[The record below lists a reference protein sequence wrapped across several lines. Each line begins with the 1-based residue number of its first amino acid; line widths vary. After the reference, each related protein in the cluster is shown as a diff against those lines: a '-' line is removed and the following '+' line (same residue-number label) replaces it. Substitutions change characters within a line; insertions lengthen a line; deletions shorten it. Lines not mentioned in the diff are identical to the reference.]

1 MQLPFI
7 TNKTTMKTL
16 SFISFILFNLFQM
29 QANARSYVSAEP
41 CTVGIC
47 INVAG
52 EIGIKTQGCKKI
64 GLTCLEISFGVTTDM
79 RNFNNPPTPGKTA
92 LILTK
97 ISNTQL
103 EVVFR
108 TSETGPMVIDMP
120 VALGATISRAMGSSS
135 ITIKP
140 GTYSTI
146 KRSDGSLSAI
156 VSIN

>member
-1 MQLPFI
+1 MQFPFNTI
-7 TNKTTMKTL
+7 QTTMKTL
-16 SFISFILFNLFQM
+16 SILSFILLNFLQL
-29 QANARSYVSAEP
+29 QANARSYVSAAP
-41 CTVGIC
+41 CTVGVC
-47 INVAG
+47 IYVSG

-79 RNFNNPPTPGKTA
+79 RNFNNPHTPGKTA

-108 TSETGPMVIDMP
+108 SSETGPMVIDMP
-120 VALGATISRAMGSSS
+120 VALGATISRALGSSS

-140 GTYSTI
+140 GTYSTV
-146 KRSDGSLSAI
+146 KRADGSLSAI